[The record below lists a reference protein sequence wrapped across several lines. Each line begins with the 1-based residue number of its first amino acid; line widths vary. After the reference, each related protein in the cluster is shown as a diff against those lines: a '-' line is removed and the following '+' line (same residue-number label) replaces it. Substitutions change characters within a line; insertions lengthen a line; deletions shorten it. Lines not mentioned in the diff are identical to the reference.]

1 VKHSFFFFPSTEVLT
16 LVGLPQKKKKKKKK
30 TLVGLT
36 QWASLELGLDAHYG
50 SVRPGVI

>member
-16 LVGLPQKKKKKKKK
+16 LVGLPQKKKKK